1 MRRIFL
7 LTLVTICALV
17 GIAPAAT
24 PDRTLAQGSPTQ
36 TGTTSDGIVAFEYP
50 SDWLLSTVEVT
61 PYIALI
67 GNNQAA
73 FDAIEANGDIS
84 SGQMIIIIY
93 SPAFLVEEFNVTFPI
108 SASEAA
114 NLLYPYPSGDPDF
127 QYPAATD
134 YFFGGRP
141 ASQVEFT
148 SPGADGG
155 AYFVEL
161 GDGTVSVMI
170 GVALAGEY
178 LQFKATVFQ
187 IAQTLRA
194 NDGSVINT
202 PTTPNTPPANTSS
215 GSYDT
220 QFGLTF
226 DHPPAWAVNED
237 GFGIDIA
244 GNANML
250 SRYLANPNEREAGDF
265 AISINRLGSVAQ
277 AMENA
282 PNGTFEEAIN
292 AVFQATAERLN
303 VTLDDSFTILF
314 GNYEAVRLDYAS
326 SRFDYIAVYINL
338 GDDRLAVM
346 IASALTGDLAQYESD
361 ILALAA
367 SIRPTGSPG
376 PETSGEPEVETP
388 PEVEVPP
395 VVEGGFV
402 LYTSR
407 SGRYEMQVIDGWQVR
422 EGAGLIFIANTES
435 ALSLAGLNT
444 GEVALQI
451 YTPAFLSGIFNV
463 EPGLDAAGVLQSFV
477 DKYEKPDT
485 IFSEVS
491 ATTISNLD
499 AAGATFTSG
508 SEQGIAASLRLED
521 GTFVIIQAFV
531 SGSDDLGIAQ
541 DAFTAIL
548 ESFRAVP

>member
-1 MRRIFL
+1 MRRISL
-7 LTLVTICALV
+7 LTLVMICALA
-17 GIAPAAT
+17 GIGPVSPT
-24 PDRTLAQGSPTQ
+24 DTLAQEPLTQ
-36 TGTTSDGIVAFEYP
+36 TGTTTDGIVAFDYP
-50 SDWLLSTVEVT
+50 GDWLLSTVEVT
-61 PYIALI
+61 PYIAIL
-67 GNNQAA
+67 GNSQEA

-93 SPAFLVEEFNVTFPI
+93 SPDFLIEEFGVRFPI
-108 SASEAA
+108 SASETA

-170 GVALAGEY
+170 GVALSGEY
-178 LQFKATVFQ
+178 LPFKPTLFQ
-187 IAQTLRA
+187 IAQTLRI
-194 NDGSVINT
+194 NDGSVVNT
-202 PTTPNTPPANTSS
+202 PNTPNTPPSNASS
-215 GSYDT
+215 GTYDT
-220 QFGLTF
+220 EFGITF

-250 SRYLANPNEREAGDF
+250 SRYLANPNEREPGDF

-292 AVFQATAERLN
+292 TVFQATAERLN
-303 VTLDDSFTILF
+303 VTLDDSFTLLF

-346 IASALTGDLAQYESD
+346 IASALTGDLAPYESD

-367 SIRPTGSPG
+367 SIRPTGTPA
-376 PETSGEPEVETP
+376 PETTGEPEGETP

-395 VVEGGFV
+395 IAEGGFV
-402 LYTSR
+402 LYTTR

-435 ALSLAGLNT
+435 ALSLTNLNT

-451 YTPAFLSGIFNV
+451 YTPAFLSGLLNI
-463 EPGLDAAGVLQSFV
+463 EPGLDAAGVLQAFV

-485 IFSEVS
+485 TFSEVS
-491 ATTISNLD
+491 GTTISDLD
-499 AAGATFTSG
+499 AAGVTFISG
-508 SEQGIAASLRLED
+508 SEQGIAASLQLED

-531 SGSDDLGIAQ
+531 SGSDELSIAQ
-541 DAFTAIL
+541 DAFSAIL